1 MGGLLLSLF
10 YLIAWTFISDTYLDD
25 AFGFPYLY
33 FSVSV
38 PNLVDYDC
46 GTTEGFT
53 VLCTVGHLALSVH
66 SYEFRAC
73 IRSSVFSTEKV
84 SS

>member
-10 YLIAWTFISDTYLDD
+10 CLIAWTFISDIYLDD

-38 PNLVDYDC
+38 PNLVDYDYAS
-46 GTTEGFT
+46 TTEGFT
-53 VLCTVGHLALSVH
+53 VLYTVGQLALSAYL
-66 SYEFRAC
+66 YEFRVC
-73 IRSSVFSTEKV
+73 IRSSES
-84 SS
+84 